1 MSGARVAMFAAA
13 VVWPAVLL
21 VTLRAGQVQSPRSV
35 GQPRSPRTDVHADV
49 SMFAPSSECL
59 ACHNNL
65 VTPAGEDVSIG
76 RAGADR

>member
-1 MSGARVAMFAAA
+1 MFAAA

-21 VTLRAGQVQSPRSV
+21 VTLRPGASSRPAAAGAAA
-35 GQPRSPRTDVHADV
+35 RTDVHADV

-76 RAGADR
+76 AAGADP